1 MDRYPLRKLKQKILT
16 GPGIINHGPEG
27 SEKFECG
34 TGFTI
39 ICEGT
44 DTKRGT
50 GFTKLQVTD
59 TKRGTGFIK
68 LQVTNTKRG
77 TGFRK
82 IRATD
87 TK

>member
-1 MDRYPLRKLKQKILT
+1 MDPPT
-16 GPGIINHGPEG
+16 G

-50 GFTKLQVTD
+50 GFIKIPVTD

-68 LQVTNTKRG
+68 LQVTDTKRG
-77 TGFRK
+77 NGFIK
-82 IRATD
+82 IQVTD